1 MTGVQTC
8 ALPIFAKR
16 GKRPIQT
23 RCEFQD
29 NNIIDVNDQ
38 SNNDLRVLDSEL
50 VRKQERKSST
60 TINVNLDVKTPNY
73 PQPQFTTTNTA
84 KHNSA
89 HDNLSFTHLA
99 RYMKQE
105 PLAPESLQT
114 TYRDIKTNKFAD
126 TTTQGTVLL
135 PNHNSLNL
143 IPTESVSSPKSYP
156 TVAYQLRPTSPPLNK
171 SYSNAVHSNQFIRTS
186 NSSQHRINAQPGSA
200 AYPPLQQPLEEVDAC
215 RLI

>member
-1 MTGVQTC
+1 M
-8 ALPIFAKR
+8 
-16 GKRPIQT
+16 
-23 RCEFQD
+23 
-29 NNIIDVNDQ
+29 NDQ

-50 VRKQERKSST
+50 VRKQERKPST
-60 TINVNLDVKTPNY
+60 TINVNLDAKTPNS
-73 PQPQFTTTNTA
+73 PQPQFTATNIT

-89 HDNLSFTHLA
+89 HDNLSFTHPA

-105 PLAPESLQT
+105 PLAPEPLQT

-135 PNHNSLNL
+135 PNHNSLNQ

-186 NSSQHRINAQPGSA
+186 NSSQHRINAQPGST
-200 AYPPLQQPLEEVDAC
+200 AYPPAQQPLEEVDAC
-215 RLI
+215 TLI